1 VIFGKPNS
9 SDDRIVFVM
18 AGSREAA
25 SKRATSVLAT
35 LFDIDPP
42 EVYLHNLASFVDL
55 VDLGV
60 SDDEDLRV
68 FEIGWK
74 GSKVSVWAEHPLFL
88 TDDASLLG
96 KWPNF
101 TRTSPARRQWKRSD
115 APALEHVAFRRWS
128 SLFAELK
135 TLSASQQKAEP

>member
-1 VIFGKPNS
+1 MSTQLSNRCRTSLYRVIFGKPNS
-9 SDDRIVFVM
+9 SEERVVFVM

-25 SKRATSVLAT
+25 SKRATSVLAA

-42 EVYLHNLASFVDL
+42 EVYLYNLASFVDL
-55 VDLGV
+55 VDSGV

-74 GSKVSVWAEHPLFL
+74 GPTVSVWAEHPLFL

-96 KWPNF
+96 KW
-101 TRTSPARRQWKRSD
+101 
-115 APALEHVAFRRWS
+115 
-128 SLFAELK
+128 AELYADIAGA
-135 TLSASQQKAEP
+135 TAVEAIRRAQS

>member
-1 VIFGKPNS
+1 MSTQLSNRCRTSLYRVIFGKPNS
-9 SDDRIVFVM
+9 SDERVVFVM

-25 SKRATSVLAT
+25 SKRATSVLAA

-42 EVYLHNLASFVDL
+42 EVYLYNLASFVDL
-55 VDLGV
+55 VDSGV

-74 GSKVSVWAEHPLFL
+74 GPTVSVWAEHPLFL

-96 KWPNF
+96 KW
-101 TRTSPARRQWKRSD
+101 
-115 APALEHVAFRRWS
+115 
-128 SLFAELK
+128 AELYADIA
-135 TLSASQQKAEP
+135 SATAVEAIRRARS

>member
-1 VIFGKPNS
+1 LYRVIFGKPDS
-9 SDDRIVFVM
+9 SEDCIVFVM

-25 SKRATSVLAT
+25 SKRATSVLAA
-35 LFDIDPP
+35 LYDIDPP

-74 GSKVSVWAEHPLFL
+74 GSKVSVWAEHPQFL

-96 KWPNF
+96 KW
-101 TRTSPARRQWKRSD
+101 
-115 APALEHVAFRRWS
+115 
-128 SLFAELK
+128 AELYADIA
-135 TLSASQQKAEP
+135 SAAAVEAIRRARS